1 MGKFLKMLDEKMFH
15 FGVFMLKSNPV
26 RSV

>member
-15 FGVFMLKSNPV
+15 FGVFML
-26 RSV
+26 RAIL